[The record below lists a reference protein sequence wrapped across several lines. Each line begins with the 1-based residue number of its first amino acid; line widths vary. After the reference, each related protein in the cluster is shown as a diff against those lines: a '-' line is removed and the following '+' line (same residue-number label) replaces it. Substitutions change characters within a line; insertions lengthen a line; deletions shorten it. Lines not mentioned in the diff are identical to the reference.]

1 MYLLD
6 TDVIIDFLRKR
17 KGPKFYFQREKFF
30 ISAMSVL
37 EVEYGFKRRPQSA
50 KSQGPIF
57 SSLLDIVK
65 ILTISDTLSETF
77 AITKKELF
85 DRNQIIGNADLII
98 GSQAI
103 YHNLTLVTRNL
114 KDFGRISS
122 LKILDF
128 SPYLEGEAVF

>member
-1 MYLLD
+1 M
-6 TDVIIDFLRKR
+6 
-17 KGPKFYFQREKFF
+17 
-30 ISAMSVL
+30 SAMSSL
-37 EVEYGFKRRPQSA
+37 EIEYGFKRNPQSGVRQREVYKALKKNLNNLVISA
-50 KSQGPIF
+50 KISQ
-57 SSLLDIVK
+57 
-65 ILTISDTLSETF
+65 TF

-98 GSQAI
+98 GSQAL